1 MIYFPVFLDLRDRPV
16 LVVGGGRVAR
26 RKVAA
31 LLRCG
36 ARVTVVA
43 PEFDASLRRM
53 PGVAVRRRRFRAEDV
68 RGAAF
73 VVGAADDPAANALAS
88 RAARARRIP
97 VNVVDAPALC
107 DAILPAVLRR
117 GPVTFA
123 VSTGGAGPVLARRLR
138 EDLARV
144 YGPGLARLARAV
156 AALRRRTRTA
166 APTPAARARMLR
178 RLVGPDLLPAL
189 RRNGSGR
196 AFQSLVSRLSSLVG
210 SDRRKPMTSHGV
222 LPRKG
227 LETRDKGRETRDQR
241 LREATP

>member
-1 MIYFPVFLDLRDRPV
+1 MNHYPVFLDLRGRSV

-31 LLRCG
+31 LRRCG

-43 PEFDASLRRM
+43 PEIDASLRRM
-53 PGVAVRRRRFRAEDV
+53 PGVAARRRRFCAADV

-73 VVGAADDPAANALAS
+73 VVGAADDPAVNALAS
-88 RAARARRIP
+88 RAARARGIP

-166 APTPAARARMLR
+166 APTPAARARLLR
-178 RLVGPDLLPAL
+178 RIVGPDLLPTL
-189 RRNGSGR
+189 RRKG
-196 AFQSLVSRLSSLVG
+196 ADETFKFLVSG
-210 SDRRKPMTSHGV
+210 SWFLARQPVHVRPRTRNQKP
-222 LPRKG
+222 
-227 LETRDKGRETRDQR
+227 ETRNRFPRRTLSAARR
-241 LREATP
+241 AR